1 VRHADAD
8 TDHGGSSVSK
18 SFGAVPAAGKM
29 PLMPG
34 LIMRKGPSP
43 GVRFSLEGKLIL
55 GRHRNADVVIQDLGA
70 SRRHA
75 AVIAR
80 GGAFRVL
87 DLGSTNGT
95 YLNGRPI
102 HGEEALQDGDRIRIG
117 EEEFEFVLHDSSSG
131 GTATSSL
138 ETAPLERRS
147 GGVPTPFEN
156 GEDLPRDLGKFI
168 LLEHLGRGGMGDV
181 YRARERAGGP
191 MLAIKLIRSE
201 IGRRESFLD
210 YFHNR
215 EAVFAREIDHPN
227 IIRIF
232 EHGVIANRHF
242 IAMEYVPGESL
253 QERIA
258 RGPIPFDEALEILRQ
273 VACGLSAAHRRG
285 VVHSDI
291 KPGNILIF
299 RGSGAPSGP
308 NGSEATGDG
317 REGEVVLEFPGVSG
331 DLGGATLRLDGALRE
346 EIRRR
351 AGDPQQDILLDPPY
365 FARPSETQF
374 LLHYWETL
382 RDGGGHLLLVTGE
395 PGAGRKRLLSEFV
408 KDLGLEGTIPGV
420 FVTPPARLIELDVSR
435 VEGIPLLYQRL
446 FPDRAP
452 IEHPSRESIDEI
464 VQVFEASEEPT
475 VVRVLSFEEAT
486 PLACELLQGLLRI
499 LPRKQILMI
508 ATIDPERSAR
518 HSTLKSMLASAGNR
532 VKELYLRPLTAYQ
545 IGRFLQELFREPLR
559 QDLLADDLH
568 RLSGGN
574 FSRLLE
580 AVRGLFEKGLLR
592 FDRPAGRVVYQ
603 RSLRDLELEEGKQF
617 YDRYR
622 AFGKM
627 QRQVVEHAAFIGP
640 DFLFDTLQKFCEID
654 ETALFFIVRDLL
666 SQGFVTEPSRTWYR
680 FTNEA
685 FQRYVAGLVPPRD
698 RSRLHQRVA
707 WLLDE
712 APIGPSPD
720 LWRLRAFHWERA
732 GEPGKA
738 VHLLLEGAHLARN
751 RYEVDLARQMYQEI
765 LRVYRSLAADESKR
779 RAVTSELRSWFHR
792 EANWYEVLGSLGEE
806 QVEVRVKIT
815 DFGIS
820 FKMQAEDGFN
830 IDQRV
835 PLGTPRYLAPERVRR
850 EVGGPK
856 ADIFALGVIAY
867 EMIAGIPP
875 FPGLKGIDVM
885 KANLTRE
892 IPVPAP
898 PSESAPA
905 EFAALFHGMVE
916 PDPDLRWDAERV
928 LRTVGKMQFE
938 KRLKGNA

>member
-1 VRHADAD
+1 
-8 TDHGGSSVSK
+8 
-18 SFGAVPAAGKM
+18 
-29 PLMPG
+29 MPG

-43 GVRFSLEGKLIL
+43 GVRFSVEGKLIL

-80 GGAFRVL
+80 AGAFRVV

-95 YLNGRPI
+95 YLNGRPVQR
-102 HGEEALQDGDRIRIG
+102 EETLQDGDRIRIG
-117 EEEFEFVLHDSSSG
+117 EEEFEFVLYDSAAG
-131 GTATSSL
+131 EAATSSL
-138 ETAPLERRS
+138 ETAPLERRA
-147 GGVPTPFEN
+147 GGPSTPFEN
-156 GEDLPRDLGKFI
+156 GVDLPLDLGKFI

-253 QERIA
+253 QHRIA
-258 RGPIPFDEALEILRQ
+258 RGPIPFEEALEILRQ
-273 VACGLSAAHRRG
+273 VACGLAAAHRRG

-299 RGSGAPSGP
+299 RGSAGPSGS
-308 NGSEATGDG
+308 NGGETVDEG
-317 REGEVVLEFPGVSG
+317 REGAVVLEFPGPPVP
-331 DLGGATLRLDGALRE
+331 GGATLRLDGALRE

-351 AGDPQQDILLDPPY
+351 AGDTQQDLLLDPPY
-365 FARPSETQF
+365 FARPSEMRF

-382 RDGGGHLLLVTGE
+382 RDGGGHILLVAGE

-408 KDLGLEGTIPGV
+408 KDLGLEGTIPGA

-452 IEHPSRESIDEI
+452 IEHPTRESIDEI
-464 VQVFEASEEPT
+464 VRAIEAEAEPM
-475 VVRVLSFEEAT
+475 VVRLLSFEEAT
-486 PLACELLQGLLRI
+486 PLAGELLQGLLHL
-499 LPRKQILMI
+499 LPHRQILMI
-508 ATIDPERSAR
+508 ATIDPERLAR
-518 HSTLKSMLASAGNR
+518 HSALKSNLTSAGNR

-580 AVRGLFEKGLLR
+580 TVRGLFQKGLLR
-592 FDRPAGRVVYQ
+592 FDRPSGRIVYQ

-627 QRQVVEHAAFIGP
+627 QRQVVEHAAFVGP
-640 DFLFDTLQKFCEID
+640 GFLFDTLQKFCEID

-666 SQGFVTEPSRTWYR
+666 GQGFITEPSRTWFR

-685 FQRYVAGLVPPRD
+685 FQRYVAGLVPARD
-698 RSRLHQRVA
+698 RPRLHQRVA

-712 APIGPSPD
+712 APVGPSPE
-720 LWRLRAFHWERA
+720 LWRLRAFHWEQA

-751 RYEVDLARQMYQEI
+751 RYEVDFARQMYQEI
-765 LRVYRSLAADESKR
+765 LRVYRSLAADESQR
-779 RAVTSELRSWFHR
+779 RSVTTELRSWFHR

-806 QVEVRVKIT
+806 QVQVRVKIT

-820 FKMQAEDGFN
+820 FKVQTEDGFN

-850 EVGGPK
+850 EIGGPK

-867 EMIAGIPP
+867 EMIAGVPP
-875 FPGLKGIDVM
+875 FPGLKGADVM

-898 PSESAPA
+898 PAESVPA
-905 EFAALFHGMVE
+905 EFAALFRGVVE
-916 PDPDLRWDAERV
+916 LDPDLRWDAERV

-938 KRLKGNA
+938 KRLRGNA